1 MILLPGSEE
10 DLHGIFEKEEVVKA
24 IVTAIGEA
32 KGLDMTQIAGV
43 DFAKFKEIQYN
54 ILADALRKHMDISRI
69 YEIMEEGTDDED

>member
-1 MILLPGSEE
+1 M
-10 DLHGIFEKEEVVKA
+10 
-24 IVTAIGEA
+24 TAIGEA